1 MRRYRKGAPGF
12 GRALAGLTGAA
23 LFATPLPASA
33 QDNTPAAVQ
42 PVSRSSIESVMVSA
56 RKTEERAIDTPVALA
71 VMTEEQLQRYNT
83 TDLTQLS
90 SQLPGVE
97 INKASGGGAG
107 GNFFIRGIGRQASD
121 YGAEQPVAFV
131 LDGFSFTRG
140 HMSSVG
146 FFDIEGV
153 EVLKGPQTLFF
164 GKNSPAGVVSVRSA
178 SPGDEFEGFARV
190 SYEFRA
196 EDPSVEFGVSVPIS
210 DKFKIRV
217 AGRGQ
222 WMQGG
227 YYKNTSSDLVGL
239 PRNLSPFETTALYP
253 TNPNQFKEQ
262 PQTKQYVG
270 RITAVFTP
278 TDNFDATLKVFA
290 ADSRDSDAGAAT
302 IVACADG
309 IGGSPYLST
318 GFFGLVKDP
327 TQVCDGK
334 IRWRRHSTQPPQA
347 WIDSNPTLDDNDDH
361 YFNHFRNFLTTL
373 EMNWRIG
380 DITLTSVSGY
390 WDYKQREFTQYDY
403 TYGVVASKQGEGGHS
418 FTSEFRVTSDFDG
431 PVNFMLGAFYEDMF
445 RDLDAPVQIFP
456 LGPAPDTNLYPD
468 FYNGSFLTYHQHW
481 DNWIE
486 SWSVFAQMRW
496 DITPTLELS
505 GGVRYTEDNRKATG
519 NQLFNRLDQFFPQF
533 FAGLGVPPAA
543 IPAAVELGN
552 PFAFT
557 GTQFNLDRSFH
568 NTSPEATLSWK
579 PTDDV
584 LLYAAYKTGYQAAG
598 ISNPGTIGNLRSRT
612 RKDANGLPARANS
625 EEANQIL
632 TFDGSTVKGFEV
644 GMKGSFFDGILTG
657 DVALYRMKY
666 SDLQVAVFNPVTTNF
681 TIQNAAAAVNQGI
694 EGNIFLQATD
704 ELQLRLSAQYN
715 HLKYKSFPAAQC
727 YAGQADPNSATY
739 DPALA
744 ALCRVAANPALQCA
758 SASATGCIQ
767 DMSGERYGGGP
778 FVINAGFTY
787 DTAISNEWNIAF
799 TADIYHRSKGKDTIR
814 QPGSAVPS
822 RTLINA
828 SLRVYQSSG
837 PWEFALICSNCGN
850 DHYVYSIQDKPL
862 AKTGDFTGQ
871 LGLPRLITLQSTYR
885 W

>member
-1 MRRYRKGAPGF
+1 MTTRAPMRYRPG
-12 GRALAGLTGAA
+12 RWRPLALAGCALGLAA
-23 LFATPLPASA
+23 GPLPAAA
-33 QDNTPAAVQ
+33 QDAPPPPAGR
-42 PVSRSSIESVMVSA
+42 PSIESVMVSA

-83 TDLTQLS
+83 TDLTQLT

-107 GNFFIRGIGRQASD
+107 GNFIIRGIGRQASD

-146 FFDIEGV
+146 FFDIESV

-164 GKNSPAGVVSVRSA
+164 GKNSPAGVISVRSI
-178 SPGDEFEGFARV
+178 SPGDEFEGFARL

-227 YYKNTSSDLVGL
+227 YYKNTASDLIGV
-239 PRNLSPFETTALYP
+239 PRNLSPFETDALYP

-290 ADSRDSDAGAAT
+290 ADSRDSDAGAAAV
-302 IVACADG
+302 IACADG
-309 IGGSPYLST
+309 IGGSPYLNT

-347 WIDSNPTLDDNDDH
+347 WFDSNPTLDDNDDH

-390 WDYKQREFTQYDY
+390 WDYKQRELTQYDY

-418 FTSEFRVTSDFDG
+418 FTSEFRITSDFDG

-456 LGPAPDTNLYPD
+456 LGPAPDSNLYPD
-468 FYNGSFLTYHQHW
+468 FYNGSFLTYHQYW
-481 DNWIE
+481 RNWIE
-486 SWSVFAQMRW
+486 SWSVFAEMRW

-519 NQLFNRLDQFFPQF
+519 TQLFNRLDQFFTL
-533 FAGLGVPPAA
+533 LGIPLAA
-543 IPAAVELGN
+543 N
-552 PFAFT
+552 PFALT
-557 GTQFNLDRSFH
+557 GTTYDLTRSFH
-568 NTSPEATLSWK
+568 NTSPQATLSWK
-579 PTDDV
+579 PTDDL

-598 ISNPGTIGNLRSRT
+598 ISNPGTIGNF
-612 RKDANGLPARANS
+612 GPAVDVNDV
-625 EEANQIL
+625 L

-666 SDLQVAVFNPVTTNF
+666 SSLQVAVFNPVTTNF
-681 TIQNAAAAVNQGI
+681 TVQNAAAAVNQGI
-694 EGNIFLQATD
+694 EGNLFLQATD

-715 HLKYKSFPAAQC
+715 HLKYKSFPEAQC
-727 YAGQADPNSATY
+727 YAGQADPNASNY

-744 ALCRVAANPALQCA
+744 ALCRVAVNPALQCA
-758 SASATGCIQ
+758 SASGTGCIQ

-778 FVINAGFTY
+778 FQVNVGFTY
-787 DTAISNEWNIAF
+787 DTAVSNDWNLAL
-799 TADIYHRSKGKDTIR
+799 TADVNHRSKGKLTLR
-814 QPGSAVPS
+814 QPGTAVPA

-828 SLRVYQSSG
+828 SLRLYQSGG

-862 AKTGDFTGQ
+862 AKTGDLTGQ
-871 LGLPRLITLQSTYR
+871 LGLPRLITIQTTYR